1 VYDLDSYRGIT
12 LTSNVYKICSK
23 VLEEGVMTYREDN
36 AMLGEVQ
43 GALRKDRRVEDHI
56 FTL

>member
-1 VYDLDSYRGIT
+1 MYDLDSYRGIT

-23 VLEEGVMTYREDN
+23 VLEEGVMTYLEDN

>member
-23 VLEEGVMTYREDN
+23 VLEEGVMTYLEDN